1 MSFKDHLIEDM
12 RLVVLRSLSEMPQYR
27 SNSSVLHSF
36 ITRYGHGFSRDQLR
50 TQLNWLTEQGLIV
63 IEENLDSVL
72 VVKLTERGCDVAN
85 GLVLTHGVKRPS
97 AG

>member
-36 ITRYGHGFSRDQLR
+36 ITRYGHSFSRDQLR
-50 TQLNWLTEQGLIV
+50 TQLHWLVEQGLIE
-63 IEENLDSVL
+63 IEDDLGNVL
-72 VVKLTERGCDVAN
+72 VVKLTERGDDVAH
-85 GLVLTHGVKRPS
+85 GRITTHGVKRPS
-97 AG
+97 A

>member
-12 RLVVLRSLSEMPQYR
+12 SLVVLRSLSEMPQYR
-27 SNSSVLHSF
+27 SNS
-36 ITRYGHGFSRDQLR
+36 
-50 TQLNWLTEQGLIV
+50 
-63 IEENLDSVL
+63 SVL

>member
-1 MSFKDHLIEDM
+1 MSFENHLKEDM
-12 RLVVLRSLSEMPQYR
+12 RLVALRTLTEMPQYR

-50 TQLNWLTEQGLIV
+50 TELHWLAEQGLIV
-63 IEENLDSVL
+63 IEENLDTVL

-85 GLVLTHGVKRPS
+85 GLVVTHGVKRPS
-97 AG
+97 A

>member
-36 ITRYGHGFSRDQLR
+36 ITRYGHSFSRDQLR
-50 TQLNWLTEQGLIV
+50 TQLHWLVEQDLIE
-63 IEENLDSVL
+63 IEDDLGNVL
-72 VVKLTERGCDVAN
+72 VVKLTERGDDVAH
-85 GLVLTHGVKRPS
+85 GRITTYGVKRPS
-97 AG
+97 A

>member
-36 ITRYGHGFSRDQLR
+36 ITRYGHSFSRDQLR
-50 TQLNWLTEQGLIV
+50 TQLHWLVEQDLIE
-63 IEENLDSVL
+63 IEDDLGNVL
-72 VVKLTERGCDVAN
+72 VVKLTERGDDVAH
-85 GLVLTHGVKRPS
+85 GRITTHGVKRPS
-97 AG
+97 A